1 MFGEDGLPV
10 KAGAELFRPGDEL
23 PSRLAG
29 MAAGGIAA
37 SASRRSGIPDA
48 VPLHAGRGAGARVVR
63 DRGRPHERTPALR
76 AVISDFG
83 GVLTN
88 HLIEAF
94 AAFQDETGIS
104 MEQLGRGMQRVSE
117 RDGEYPLFRL
127 ERGEIT
133 EQEFLDDL
141 CWGLEPELG
150 HRPTLHRFRE
160 IYFEALH
167 GNEPMLDV
175 MRDLRDRGY
184 RMAILTNNVR
194 EWEEL
199 WRAKLPV
206 DEIFELVVDSAWVGM
221 RKPDPEIYQ
230 LTVERLG
237 GRRAAASACSWTTT
251 RSTSRPPASWA

>member
-1 MFGEDGLPV
+1 MSD
-10 KAGAELFRPGDEL
+10 
-23 PSRLAG
+23 PS
-29 MAAGGIAA
+29 
-37 SASRRSGIPDA
+37 
-48 VPLHAGRGAGARVVR
+48 
-63 DRGRPHERTPALR
+63 LR

-88 HLIEAF
+88 RLIEAF

-127 ERGEIT
+127 ERGEIS
-133 EQEFLDDL
+133 EQAFLDDL

-150 HRPTLHRFRE
+150 HRPTMHRFRE

-194 EWEEL
+194 EWEPL

-206 DEIFELVVDSAWVGM
+206 DEIFELVVDSAFVGL
-221 RKPDPEIYQ
+221 RKPDPAIYE
-230 LTVERLG
+230 LTLERLG
-237 GRRAAASACSWTTT
+237 VKGEGCLFVDDLEINCDAARELGMTPVWFRDTAQTIADIE
-251 RSTSRPPASWA
+251 AVLGGGAGGN

>member
-1 MFGEDGLPV
+1 MT
-10 KAGAELFRPGDEL
+10 AAPG
-23 PSRLAG
+23 
-29 MAAGGIAA
+29 
-37 SASRRSGIPDA
+37 
-48 VPLHAGRGAGARVVR
+48 V
-63 DRGRPHERTPALR
+63 R

-104 MEQLGRGMQRVSE
+104 TEQLGRGMQRVAD

-127 ERGEIT
+127 ERGEIS
-133 EQEFLDDL
+133 EADFLDDL
-141 CWGLEPELG
+141 CWALEAELG

-160 IYFEALH
+160 VYFDALH
-167 GNEPMLDV
+167 GNEPMLDL
-175 MRDLRDRGY
+175 MRELRDGGF

-206 DEIFELVVDSAWVGM
+206 DEIFELVVDSAWVGL
-221 RKPDPEIYQ
+221 RKPDPAIYR
-230 LTVERLG
+230 LTIDRLG
-237 GRRAAASACSWTTT
+237 DELQPHECLFVDDNELNVEAARELGLRAVRFVSNDQAITEIRTTLGIDG
-251 RSTSRPPASWA
+251 S

>member
-1 MFGEDGLPV
+1 MTAP
-10 KAGAELFRPGDEL
+10 GAN
-23 PSRLAG
+23 
-29 MAAGGIAA
+29 GI
-37 SASRRSGIPDA
+37 
-48 VPLHAGRGAGARVVR
+48 
-63 DRGRPHERTPALR
+63 R

-88 HLIEAF
+88 RLIDAF

-127 ERGEIT
+127 ERGEVS
-133 EQEFLDDL
+133 EREFLEDL

-150 HRPTLHRFRE
+150 HRPRLHRFRE
-160 IYFEALH
+160 IYFDALH
-167 GNEPMLDV
+167 GNEPMLDL
-175 MRDLRDRGY
+175 MRELREGGF

-221 RKPDPEIYQ
+221 RKPDPEIYRLTIDRFGAQ
-230 LTVERLG
+230 LRPRECLFVDDNELNVEAARELG
-237 GRRAAASACSWTTT
+237 LHAIRFVSNDQAIPEIRTALGLDGKR
-251 RSTSRPPASWA
+251 

>member
-1 MFGEDGLPV
+1 MSE
-10 KAGAELFRPGDEL
+10 K
-23 PSRLAG
+23 
-29 MAAGGIAA
+29 
-37 SASRRSGIPDA
+37 SAI
-48 VPLHAGRGAGARVVR
+48 
-63 DRGRPHERTPALR
+63 R

-88 HLIEAF
+88 RLIEAF

-104 MEQLGRGMQRVSE
+104 TEELGRGMQRVAE

-127 ERGEIT
+127 ERGEIS
-133 EQEFLDDL
+133 EPDFLEDL
-141 CWGLEPELG
+141 SWGLEAELG

-167 GNEPMLDV
+167 PNEPMLDL
-175 MRDLRDRGY
+175 MRELRDRGL

-199 WRAKLPV
+199 WRSKLPL

-221 RKPDPEIYQ
+221 RKPDHKIYL
-230 LTVERLG
+230 LTIDRLG
-237 GRRAAASACSWTTT
+237 EGLVPGECLFVDDNELNVEAARELGMTAVQFHSNEQAIGEI
-251 RSTSRPPASWA
+251 RIALDGAGST